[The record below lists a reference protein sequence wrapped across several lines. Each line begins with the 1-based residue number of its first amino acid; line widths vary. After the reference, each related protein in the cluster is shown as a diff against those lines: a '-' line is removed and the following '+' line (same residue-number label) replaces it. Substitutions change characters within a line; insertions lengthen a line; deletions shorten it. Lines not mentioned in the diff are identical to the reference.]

1 MARPLRL
8 EFEGAVYH
16 LMSRGSE
23 RAAIFRGDRDHRR
36 FLELLGRIVGDQ
48 RWVLHAFCLAGNHYH
63 LLLETPLAN
72 LSAGMRNLNGRYTQ
86 WFNWRHRRSGHL
98 FEGRFKAVLVEKDS
112 HLRELSR
119 YVVLNP
125 VRAKQVKS
133 PADWRWS
140 NYRATAGLA
149 PAPSWLETDWTLA
162 QFANNRATAREA
174 YRKFVAEGKGLPS
187 PLVGVKGQIYLGSP
201 SFVNAMSK
209 RLERRREEEDIPL
222 VQRRPVWL
230 DVERIR
236 KAVAAELG
244 VDAQELGR
252 RRGREDK
259 MAAVYL
265 ARKLSGLKAHEVAS
279 AFGVKASRVSNIV
292 HEIESGSRPD
302 LARTVEKLR
311 RKLEERLSV

>member
-23 RAAIFRGDRDHRR
+23 RSAIFRGDRDHRR
-36 FLELLGRIVGDQ
+36 FLELLGRIVEDE
-48 RWVLHAFCLAGNHYH
+48 RWALHAYCLTGNHYH

-86 WFNWRHRRSGHL
+86 WFNWRHPRTGHL
-98 FEGRFKAVLVEKDS
+98 FEGRFKAILVEKDS
-112 HLRELSR
+112 HLLELSR

-125 VRAKQVKS
+125 IRAKQAKS

-149 PAPSWLETDWTLA
+149 PAPPWLETDWTLT
-162 QFANNRATAREA
+162 QFGKNRTAARDS
-174 YRKFVAEGKGLPS
+174 YRKFVADGKGLPS
-187 PLVGVKGQIYLGSP
+187 PLVEVQGQIYLGSP
-201 SFVNAMSK
+201 PFVKAMSK
-209 RLERRREEEDIPL
+209 RLEKKREEEDIPL

-230 DVERIR
+230 DLERIR

-244 VDAQELGR
+244 VDAQALGR
-252 RRGREDK
+252 RRGSEDK

-265 ARKLSGLKAHEVAS
+265 ARKLSGLKAREVAS